1 MAYFDN
7 AKVGD
12 SVYGLVFGQG
22 TISSIFEDSHYKIM
36 VNFKNGYEVPYT
48 EDGIPGWGNFKK
60 QTLFYKND
68 IDLTDV
74 DFTPA
79 TKVLTAKKIIKLR
92 EKNRLKVR
100 LPSGIWKS
108 VKKAEPSYVETLL
121 EEEKYYLFK
130 KKEEKKKSKEDTK

>member
-12 SVYGLVFGQG
+12 AVYGLVFGAGEVSQ
-22 TISSIFEDSHYKIM
+22 IFDDSHYKIM
-36 VNFKNGYEVPYT
+36 VNFKNDYEVPYT
-48 EDGIPGWGNFKK
+48 EDGIPGWGHFTK

-74 DFTPA
+74 DFSPA
-79 TKVLTAKKIIKLR
+79 SKVLSIKKIIKLK
-92 EKNRLKVR
+92 EKKKLQVR

-108 VKKAEPSYVETLL
+108 VKKAESSYVEDLL
-121 EEEKYYLFK
+121 EREKHYMFRK
-130 KKEEKKKSKEDTK
+130 KPQKDEK